1 MQIRPNRVTQI
12 VRAKRI
18 HKSLGTKVAARYLAL
33 RGWSIEA
40 ARYILLGV

>member
-1 MQIRPNRVTQI
+1 MQIRTNRVTQI

-18 HKSLGTKVAARYLAL
+18 HKSLGTRVAARYLAL

-40 ARYILLGV
+40 AVYILLGV

>member
-1 MQIRPNRVTQI
+1 MQIRTNRVAHI
-12 VRAKRI
+12 IRAKRI
-18 HKSLGTKVAARYLAL
+18 HKSLGTRVAARYLAL

>member
-1 MQIRPNRVTQI
+1 MQIRQNRVTQI